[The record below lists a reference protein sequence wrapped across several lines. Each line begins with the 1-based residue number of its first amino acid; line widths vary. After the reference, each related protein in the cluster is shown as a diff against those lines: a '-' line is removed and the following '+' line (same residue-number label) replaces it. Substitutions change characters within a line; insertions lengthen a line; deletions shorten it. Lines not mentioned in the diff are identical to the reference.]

1 MTTSVIRPTFLSSVA
16 TTCAASFK
24 TRTTRLVSSPPRTS
38 AKPKAAVGLRSL
50 HGRVTNIAL
59 PRAFP
64 DTSMENT
71 ACMVTELAGKAT
83 AAAATAAAPAL
94 VTVAAVLASQLAF
107 PALWA
112 VGAVPCC
119 LAFLNPIYVFSVGYV
134 LISLIPTLFADCP
147 KYQYMVSDMVIT
159 HTNGPKH

>member
-1 MTTSVIRPTFLSSVA
+1 
-16 TTCAASFK
+16 
-24 TRTTRLVSSPPRTS
+24 
-38 AKPKAAVGLRSL
+38 
-50 HGRVTNIAL
+50 
-59 PRAFP
+59 
-64 DTSMENT
+64 MENT
-71 ACMVTELAGKAT
+71 ARMVTELAGKAT